1 MMQRLEAGITKPL
14 ELLVA
19 VGSELDDVAL
29 DENIELDDCAED
41 EFAESMTSDDDDCNS
56 SADDSGNSEDD
67 AGFDSNDV
75 GGANSA
81 GPLLL
86 FSQPAKKKARAIDIA
101 DVKAKVFCL
110 KFIFPPYHG

>member
-1 MMQRLEAGITKPL
+1 MSILLTIQRFEAGITKPL

-19 VGSELDDVAL
+19 VGSELD
-29 DENIELDDCAED
+29 ENIELDDCTED
-41 EFAESMTSDDDDCNS
+41 EFAESMTSDDEDCNS

-75 GGANSA
+75 GEANSA

-86 FSQPAKKKARAIDIA
+86 FSQPAKKKAKAIDIA